1 MTTYEPPPYTQQ
13 PPAQYYQPPAR
24 HRPLGVTI
32 LAILMILYG
41 ILMLVGSL
49 ALFGLA
55 ALSSMQEVIDQL
67 GTQIPQW
74 LIDAA
79 PLYFGIA
86 GVVVLIVAI
95 VAFLLA
101 WGFLKGKRWAWIV
114 GVIFLVLNI
123 LGTIVS
129 TVLTG
134 TLAGIV
140 GLGVSILIPVLILV
154 YLLLPSTKAWFT
166 A

>member
-41 ILMLVGSL
+41 ILMLIGSL

-67 GTQIPQW
+67 GTEIPQW

-129 TVLTG
+129 TVITG